1 MWTRQRKKPRLH
13 KPVPLPSACPSTHL
27 LSRAQLGQGPPGYRI
42 CAAVPRSHR
51 WGGGGEGVWTTSAP
65 AAPMPLRPVPTSSP
79 HRRVTV
85 AQRWTERPGSL
96 ARPDRGPTARLL
108 LTRCLSGTRW
118 KLVAWPGQFF
128 FGESSPSLQ
137 APSSGIALGSDRQV
151 ADGQTASCGWGLGSV
166 CPVSPS
172 WWVRPRVCALSC
184 HATSHVLTLGPP
196 LPPLPGNLLSLKP

>member
-1 MWTRQRKKPRLH
+1 MDTSAEETTPPQ
-13 KPVPLPSACPSTHL
+13 ACPSSFR
-27 LSRAQLGQGPPGYRI
+27 LSIHPSAQQGAAGPRAAGLQDLCGGAPAPTG
-42 CAAVPRSHR
+42 
-51 WGGGGEGVWTTSAP
+51 WGGGEGVWTTSAP

-79 HRRVTV
+79 HRWVTV

-96 ARPDRGPTARLL
+96 AVPDRGPTTRLL

-196 LPPLPGNLLSLKP
+196 LPPLPGNSLSLKP